1 MTRRLEPAGSSP
13 VRWSESE
20 RQHLG
25 GRSLSKKDWDFL
37 RAKALWGHEVNR
49 CTYRMGLLN
58 MYLHGIDEPNL
69 RRIDTLGLEPTS
81 AAPTTWCCPIP
92 PRREGREFGAQRRQ
106 SATDP
111 SRG

>member
-1 MTRRLEPAGSSP
+1 VGQNGNTG
-13 VRWSESE
+13 
-20 RQHLG
+20 G

-49 CTYRMGLLN
+49 CTYRMDLLN
-58 MYLHGIDEPNL
+58 VYLHGIDEPNL
-69 RRIDTLGLEPTS
+69 RRIDTLGPGTHV
-81 AAPTTWCCPIP
+81 
-92 PRREGREFGAQRRQ
+92 GRSYDVVAVQSPYGAKVVNGAQRRQ